1 MPYFGTSPS
10 GSAAAA
16 ETLAATATVGDG
28 TAEDTNIIFDGNAL
42 DFRIGIDDGD
52 DTLEIGK
59 GSAHGTT
66 AHMIFDTN
74 GIIRMPLQPAFHV
87 YNSSTDA
94 NVTGDGTAFTVDFN
108 TERFDLNGDFA
119 SDTFTAPVTGKYLL
133 QACVGFQQ
141 TEDSTNTRYRI
152 LFNMSNT
159 PVIVHE
165 QRVMRQNDGGQNIV
179 LLTGSVVADMD
190 ASDTCSIQA
199 AVYGGSAVV
208 DCWGNSQPETYFSG
222 CLLA

>member
-1 MPYFGTSPS
+1 MSGKLTDNLGRSSGLVKAVSAGGDLSFGGDTFGENKVIGANDAYSLS
-10 GSAAAA
+10 L
-16 ETLAATATVGDG
+16 ET
-28 TAEDTNIIFDGNAL
+28 N
-42 DFRIGIDDGD
+42 
-52 DTLEIGK
+52 
-59 GSAHGTT
+59 GTT
-66 AHMIFDTN
+66 ALTIDSA
-74 GIIRMPLQPAFHV
+74 GIITMPLQPCFHA

-108 TERFDLNGDFA
+108 SERFDLNGDFA

-141 TEDSTNTRYRI
+141 TEDSTNTRYRM
-152 LFNMSNT
+152 LFNTSNT

-179 LLTGSVVADMD
+179 LLTGSVVIDMD